1 MQVLNHPDSSIRK
14 SAAEAIGEI
23 GSPKALEALMQAL
36 NDPSYSV
43 RESAAEAIEKI
54 GSPQP
59 LSQLWEFSRSGNQQA
74 FYAISKIQKRCR
86 FYNYEI
92 DQTPLPNHLK
102 LDRTTSIIITGGN
115 FGDFVAG
122 NKDVKVR
129 GDYIENQDNTIDS
142 ST

>member
-1 MQVLNHPDSSIRK
+1 MQLLYTSHLSVQQI
-14 SAAEAIGEI
+14 AI
-23 GSPKALEALMQAL
+23 K
-36 NDPSYSV
+36 
-43 RESAAEAIEKI
+43 AIEKI

-59 LSQLWEFSRSGNQQA
+59 LYQLWELSRLGNQQA
-74 FYAISKIQKRCR
+74 FYAISKIQKRYR

-115 FGDFVAG
+115 FGDLVAG